1 MIRKITHFYCLIVIY
16 IWRIAEIHVYK
27 CVVLFVGIYCLYKV
41 SLLNLIL
48 FILLL
53 FSLFIE
59 RLIDI
64 SPQSQKK
71 VHSVFSGL
79 FQAWVCVMTIF
90 SMIYQLKFIDSP
102 LMSNCT
108 FGNNTENIDP
118 FLLKEEDNLVFIGIE
133 KSKDIVQNL
142 KFYILIIILLTA
154 QKIIKIK
161 SKYISLKTGVTKP
174 IYSTIFHEITWKEL
188 DTSILNFFKYL
199 VNFFFYRF
207 GLEICFFMTAIV
219 IILRMDAYA
228 LLYGV
233 WLGMFTRQKRKTI
246 CKLWTSYFAFLL
258 VILVVQYIFCLGLP
272 PILCKGKLFI
282 KQVTL

>member
-16 IWRIAEIHVYK
+16 IWRIAEIHIYK
-27 CVVLFVGIYCLYKV
+27 CVILFVGIYCLYKV

-71 VHSVFSGL
+71 VQSVFSGL

-90 SMIYQLKFIDSP
+90 SMIYQLKFIHSP

-108 FGNNTENIDP
+108 FGNNTQNIDP
-118 FLLKEEDNLVFIGIE
+118 FLLKEQDNLVFIGIE

-142 KFYILIIILLTA
+142 K
-154 QKIIKIK
+154 
-161 SKYISLKTGVTKP
+161 
-174 IYSTIFHEITWKEL
+174 
-188 DTSILNFFKYL
+188 
-199 VNFFFYRF
+199 
-207 GLEICFFMTAIV
+207 V
-219 IILRMDAYA
+219 IRI
-228 LLYGV
+228 
-233 WLGMFTRQKRKTI
+233 
-246 CKLWTSYFAFLL
+246 
-258 VILVVQYIFCLGLP
+258 
-272 PILCKGKLFI
+272 
-282 KQVTL
+282 